1 MKFRCGKYDAHEG
14 QQRPMHQ
21 VVIRITDE
29 VEGFITSLFGDRCRV
44 TLVQDGYGAAII
56 RKALANEPSTRISFS
71 QGHWGA
77 SFQEPHYKW
86 IADIAPAWALVGCE
100 TSIDY
105 TTGEIR
111 FAYPP
116 LNFRSRPRQVHRGA
130 FARGESTELPAP
142 AAVGDVLM
150 YIGDECFTS
159 KGVPASMLEGIK
171 RMVGVDNWE

>member
-21 VVIRITDE
+21 VVVRITD
-29 VEGFITSLFGDRCRV
+29 VAEGFITSLFGDRCRV
-44 TLVQDGYGAAII
+44 TLIQDGNGAAII
-56 RKALANEPSTRISFS
+56 RKALVNDLSTRISFS
-71 QGHWGA
+71 QGHWGV
-77 SFQEPHYKW
+77 SFQELRYKW
-86 IADIAPAWALVGCE
+86 IADIAPAWGLMECE

-105 TTGEIR
+105 STGEIR
-111 FAYPP
+111 FIYPP
-116 LNFRSRPRQVHRGA
+116 LNYRFRPRQVHRGV
-130 FARGESTELPAP
+130 FARGEPPASAP